1 MRIQHNITAMNA
13 NRQLNITGGT
23 LAKSARNLSSG
34 YKINMAADDAAGL
47 SISEKMRKQIRGLT
61 KASENSED
69 GISMVQVADGAMAE
83 VHDMIDRCIEL
94 SIKAANGTNSESDR
108 GKIQEEIDQIIKEI
122 DTIQERTKFNEIYVL
137 KGESAYLQKPVATEI
152 VNQGSLPTWVVS
164 PSTDPKNV
172 VNGKSIMAEEYAK
185 TYQYKK
191 STTTVT
197 STTSPSG
204 FVTKVT
210 TVPVTV
216 THAAASLD
224 FSAMTAA
231 NKSDLIGMGFN
242 MTCCTC
248 YNYYSVEFTDGDDV
262 EEDTTFGAYI
272 YRIGIDNINNG
283 EDLVKKIVEVTK
295 GNPANHYTNLEVDP
309 NNSQKL
315 WVYDHRGKNMAPS
328 SISSSGYSNWVD
340 WKGIG
345 AGYWNC
351 KPNAASGSGL
361 FGTGVMRSRQIM
373 KDDRRVDNPNQ
384 LALQVG
390 SETGNFM
397 CLKMAAISSYALGV
411 DNIDV
416 RGGYILED
424 KIIQDEDGNDRMVQV
439 KVGGAEQAIKA
450 FNKAKDYV
458 SRERSRLGAYQNRL
472 EHTVGNLDNVV
483 ENTTASESQIRD
495 TDMAKEMVQYSNKNI
510 LLQAGQAMLSQANQS
525 RQGILSLLSA

>member
-1 MRIQHNITAMNA
+1 MNA

-34 YKINMAADDAAGL
+34 YKINVAADDAAGL

-94 SIKAANGTNSESDR
+94 SIKAANGTNSDSDKA
-108 GKIQEEIDQIIKEI
+108 KIQEEIDQIIKEI
-122 DTIQERTKFNEIYVL
+122 DTIQDRTKFNEIYVL
-137 KGESAYLQKPVATEI
+137 KGEVTYLQKPVGTEI
-152 VNQGSLPTWVVS
+152 ANTGSLPSWVIS
-164 PSTDPKNV
+164 PSTTDPQLLDNRKTV
-172 VNGKSIMAEEYAK
+172 MGEEYTK
-185 TYQYKK
+185 TYQYRQ
-191 STTTVT
+191 TTTVT

-231 NKSDLIGMGFN
+231 NKNDLLDMGFN

-248 YNYYSVEFTDGDDV
+248 NNYYSVEFTKGSGV
-262 EEDTTFGAYI
+262 EFDRTQGAYI
-272 YRIGIDNINNG
+272 YKIGIDNINNG
-283 EDLVKKIVEVTK
+283 EDLVKAIVTATN

-309 NNSQKL
+309 ADSTKL
-315 WVYDHRGKNMAPS
+315 WVYDHRGKYAMPPVVTGG
-328 SISSSGYSNWVD
+328 GYSGWAD

-345 AGYWNC
+345 AGSWNC
-351 KPNAASGSGL
+351 KPSGARNTGL
-361 FGTGVMRSRQIM
+361 FGTGVMRMRQIM
-373 KDDRRVDNPNQ
+373 ANDKPVENPNQ

-390 SETGNFM
+390 SETGNLM
-397 CLKMAAISSYALGV
+397 CLKMATISSLALGI

-416 RGGYILED
+416 RGGYRLED
-424 KIIQDEDGNDRMVQV
+424 QIIQDEYGNDRMVKV
-439 KVGGAEQAIKA
+439 KVYNVDEAIRA
-450 FNKAKDYV
+450 FSKAKDLV
-458 SRERSRLGAYQNRL
+458 SKERSRLGAYQNRL

-483 ENTTASESQIRD
+483 ENTTASESRIRD
-495 TDMAKEMVQYSNKNI
+495 TDMATEMVQYSNKNI